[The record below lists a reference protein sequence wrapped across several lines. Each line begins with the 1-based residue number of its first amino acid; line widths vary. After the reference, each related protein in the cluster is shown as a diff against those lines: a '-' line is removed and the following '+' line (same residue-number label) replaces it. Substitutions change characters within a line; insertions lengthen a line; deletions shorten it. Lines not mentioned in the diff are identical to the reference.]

1 MPRRKIPMSE
11 RQHGL
16 TATYQAGCR
25 CEPCK
30 TAQAAYAKERY
41 EARKAG
47 DVRKRSTVKQH
58 GTRSMYAAGCKCEE
72 CRAAEAA
79 YARKRYSERNG
90 GKVRSRE
97 RQHGE
102 RRTYNAGCRCEPC
115 TAAQTAYNRGLANA
129 ARAAQPSP
137 EVLAEIRIP
146 VSCPHCGSAV
156 VQQTESAT
164 TSSGLRVTQMLRCSL
179 RTCSRQW
186 QFVGVLMSLSGS
198 EYQGAA

>member
-25 CEPCK
+25 CEECK

-41 EARKAG
+41 EARKRG
-47 DVRKRSTVKQH
+47 DVRKRPAAKEH
-58 GTRSMYAAGCKCEE
+58 GTRPMYAGGCRCEE

-79 YARKRYSERNG
+79 YQRKRYSERNG
-90 GKVRSRE
+90 GVSRRPE

-102 RRTYNAGCRCEPC
+102 RRTYNAGCRCDEC
-115 TAAQTAYNRGLANA
+115 TAAQTAYNRGLAASAKA
-129 ARAAQPSP
+129 AEPVPDVVP
-137 EVLAEIRIP
+137 ELRIP
-146 VSCPHCGSAV
+146 VSCPHCGSHV
-156 VQQTESAT
+156 VQQTPSAT
-164 TSSGLRVTQMLRCSL
+164 TSSGLRVTQMLRCSS
-179 RTCSRQW
+179 RACRRQW
-186 QFVGVLMSLSGS
+186 QFVGVLMSMSGA

>member
-30 TAQAAYAKERY
+30 VAQAAYAKERY
-41 EARKAG
+41 EARKRG
-47 DVRKRSTVKQH
+47 DVRTRPAAKEH
-58 GTRSMYAAGCKCEE
+58 GTRPMYAAGCTCEE

-79 YARKRYSERNG
+79 YQRGRRLERNG
-90 GKVRSRE
+90 GVSRRRE
-97 RQHGE
+97 RQHGQ
-102 RRTYNAGCRCEPC
+102 RSTYRAGCRCDEC
-115 TAAQTAYNRGLANA
+115 TAAQSAYNRERAEALKA
-129 ARAAQPSP
+129 AEPVP
-137 EVLAEIRIP
+137 GVLTEIRIP
-146 VSCPHCGSAV
+146 VSCAHCGSPV

-164 TSSGLRVTQMLRCSL
+164 TDSGLRVTQMLRCSGTKC
-179 RTCSRQW
+179 RRQW
-186 QFVGVLMSLSGS
+186 QFVGVLMSLSGA